1 MDLQTAKK
9 TLLSR
14 IAPLLRTDRPALVAI
29 DGMAA
34 SGKTTLCAALETE
47 IPGCFVI
54 HMDDFTIPFEDRF
67 PGYFDAQLSNADI
80 ARFDREVLSP
90 LLAGCDA
97 VYRPYRCHPEPG
109 FLAPKRVPAGA
120 ACVLIE
126 GAYCLHPRLFDR
138 YDLRVLVTV
147 SPELQKQRILARNGA
162 QQLERFISSWIPME
176 NQHIRAHRLPER
188 CDLIIEASQDF

>member
-14 IAPLLRTDRPALVAI
+14 IAPLLRADRPALIAI

-54 HMDDFTIPFEDRF
+54 HMDDFTIPFEYRF

-80 ARFDREVLSP
+80 ARFDREALSP
-90 LLAGCDA
+90 LLAGRDA

-126 GAYCLHPRLFDR
+126 GAYCLHPQLFDR
-138 YDLRVLVTV
+138 YDLRTLMTV
-147 SPELQKQRILARNGA
+147 GDKTQHARILQRNGEA
-162 QQLERFISSWIPME
+162 QLARFESTWLPME
-176 NQHIRAHRLPER
+176 NRHILERDLKSR
-188 CDLIIEASQDF
+188 CDLVIDVP